1 MHEKPLTVVKSLPG
15 RERSRKQE
23 DRDERET
30 FHFLYVLAFQ
40 PCEYMSVQK

>member
-1 MHEKPLTVVKSLPG
+1 MHEKPLTVVKLLPG

-30 FHFLYVLAFQ
+30 FHSVLFV
-40 PCEYMSVQK
+40 CFSFSTM